1 MEYFWNTEK
10 NTSVKNAMKAFE
22 AKPLTPDSVVPVG
35 ASVGPVGAS
44 VGPVGASVGPVG
56 VVVVS
61 EDIGSQ
67 STIQK
72 VLIINNKFTQQ

>member
-35 ASVGPVGAS
+35 ASVGPVG
-44 VGPVGASVGPVG
+44 